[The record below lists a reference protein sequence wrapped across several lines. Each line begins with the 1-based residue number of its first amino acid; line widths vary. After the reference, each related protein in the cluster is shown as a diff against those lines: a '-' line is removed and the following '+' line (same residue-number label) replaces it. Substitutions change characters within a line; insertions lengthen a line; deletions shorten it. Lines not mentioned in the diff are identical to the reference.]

1 MGQSPS
7 PFTPGYNQVPGFLAG
22 REEILGEAREAI
34 DQALLDGRT
43 PPAMVLVGPRGMGKS
58 VLLQEI
64 ARRAEGWLHLALD
77 VPEGG
82 QLSALLIERAERLM
96 ATAEHKRDKQLRVTD
111 ATLRAGVAGV
121 GAELHLSPATA
132 GRGTPTAL
140 TIAMERALDPV
151 MAASA
156 RRSTGL
162 LVTLD
167 EAQNAIAR
175 GELQAIA
182 AWHQRAVTQNWPVVL
197 VIAGLPALS
206 AKGIRTAYER
216 ANWFD
221 VERLSPQATV
231 AALVRPAADAGRP
244 FEVPAAVELARHTGG
259 YPYAVQLYGH
269 HAWRASAGEAS
280 ITPTAVQSALPSAA
294 HVLERNLYRQRWAQA
309 SPKEREYVT
318 ALAHLV
324 SDGVPPTGAG
334 VASFLG
340 VTPKELSWV
349 RQGLIDKGTLV
360 AVNNQLSFVVP
371 GFAAYVFRQERAA
384 TIAELLEA
392 SSPQGTLEGSPGAA
406 VLGNWPPGW
415 SPTDELGW

>member
-1 MGQSPS
+1 MGPSSS
-7 PFTPGYNQVPGFLAG
+7 PFTPGYNQLPGFLAG
-22 REEILGEAREAI
+22 RAEILGEAREAL

-64 ARRAEGWLHLALD
+64 ARRAEGWLQLALD
-77 VPEGG
+77 APEGG
-82 QLSALLIERAERLM
+82 QLGAMLVERAERLRSSV
-96 ATAEHKRDKQLRVTD
+96 EHKRGKQLRVTD

-121 GAELHLSPATA
+121 GAELHLSPGAASSATA
-132 GRGTPTAL
+132 P
-140 TIAMERALDPV
+140 TIAMERALDPLLAV
-151 MAASA
+151 SA

-167 EAQNAIAR
+167 EAQNAIAN

-221 VERLSPQATV
+221 VERLSPQATL

-269 HAWRASAGEAS
+269 HAWRASTGEAS
-280 ITPTAVQSALPSAA
+280 ITHVAVQTALPSAA

-309 SPKEREYVT
+309 SPKEREYIT

-324 SDGVPPTGAG
+324 SEGGPATGAG

-340 VTPKELSWV
+340 VTPKGLSWV
-349 RQGLIDKGTLV
+349 RQNLIDKGTL
-360 AVNNQLSFVVP
+360 APVNNQLGFVVP
-371 GFAAYVFRQERAA
+371 GFASYVLRQERSA

-392 SSPQGTLEGSPGAA
+392 SSAEGTREALPGAP
-406 VLGNWPPGW
+406 VLENWPPGW